1 MFMSQAAIVSK
12 KSTVFT
18 VFTFLRRPN
27 LIICSKEVKI
37 ALRQVFI
44 YFFLGG
50 GEQGGGG
57 RGGGRKG
64 VGRTGAVVR
73 ASDIGPRGPWFE
85 PRSVRRSL
93 WP

>member
-50 GEQGGGG
+50 GAGGGG
-57 RGGGRKG
+57 AGGEERG